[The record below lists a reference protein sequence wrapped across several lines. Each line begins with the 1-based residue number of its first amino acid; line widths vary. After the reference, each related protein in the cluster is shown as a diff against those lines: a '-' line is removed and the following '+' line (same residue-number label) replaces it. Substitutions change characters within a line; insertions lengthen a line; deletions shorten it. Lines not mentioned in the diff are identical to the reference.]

1 MANKSYVRRM
11 KPEWQSEG
19 FWKFCLAGLVLGY
32 CFYYAPFGI
41 NETDGGF
48 ITGLAWQ
55 IRNGKTL
62 YDDLIYVRP
71 PLPVWLRVLEMSLF
85 PDHWAV
91 LGERWSFYFKVA
103 LYSWLGA
110 AVLAQGKRRWML
122 STFSFVLSAHCYPAA
137 AWHTVDGL
145 LFGALGIWSWTNCPG
160 RRGAL
165 FSGIAMAAAL
175 LCKQSF
181 YPMAGIWGI
190 FILAAPSSGPSF
202 VRKSLAL
209 GAFFLLILFFFTYLY
224 ANNLLEP
231 FGRLTSGAASG
242 GQGLQHGILD
252 YFRIQPI
259 ILVLGLLSLAPVGW
273 WAWSGRG
280 AQWAVRGWIFLL
292 FLLAG
297 LYARSIFQRGEFTA
311 PFSQSRLLFWIAV
324 GYGIWQFTRRRWT
337 IQHFLR
343 FAALLALCWSA
354 SLSWG
359 YNLPLLF
366 ALPWAYAGLDLSAE
380 LSTAAYPRQRMT
392 WAPVT
397 ALILLLAV
405 FRWGYEY
412 VYRDGTRTDMTAHL
426 GAIFPK
432 LSGIYSSPQ
441 TAEQYRD
448 LRDLALRYR
457 QNFKTLPAFPLA
469 NYLTDSYPP
478 LPLDWV
484 VLREMGAGQPLV
496 ESAFLQ
502 EKPVLFIEKNYLARL
517 ESDPEL
523 KMTFDILQNARV
535 MEETDFF
542 IVVRK

>member
-1 MANKSYVRRM
+1 
-11 KPEWQSEG
+11 
-19 FWKFCLAGLVLGY
+19 
-32 CFYYAPFGI
+32 
-41 NETDGGF
+41 
-48 ITGLAWQ
+48 
-55 IRNGKTL
+55 
-62 YDDLIYVRP
+62 
-71 PLPVWLRVLEMSLF
+71 
-85 PDHWAV
+85 
-91 LGERWSFYFKVA
+91 
-103 LYSWLGA
+103 
-110 AVLAQGKRRWML
+110 
-122 STFSFVLSAHCYPAA
+122 
-137 AWHTVDGL
+137 
-145 LFGALGIWSWTNCPG
+145 
-160 RRGAL
+160 
-165 FSGIAMAAAL
+165 
-175 LCKQSF
+175 
-181 YPMAGIWGI
+181 
-190 FILAAPSSGPSF
+190 
-202 VRKSLAL
+202 
-209 GAFFLLILFFFTYLY
+209 
-224 ANNLLEP
+224 
-231 FGRLTSGAASG
+231 
-242 GQGLQHGILD
+242 
-252 YFRIQPI
+252 
-259 ILVLGLLSLAPVGW
+259 
-273 WAWSGRG
+273 
-280 AQWAVRGWIFLL
+280 
-292 FLLAG
+292 
-297 LYARSIFQRGEFTA
+297 
-311 PFSQSRLLFWIAV
+311 
-324 GYGIWQFTRRRWT
+324 
-337 IQHFLR
+337 
-343 FAALLALCWSA
+343 
-354 SLSWG
+354 
-359 YNLPLLF
+359 
-366 ALPWAYAGLDLSAE
+366 
-380 LSTAAYPRQRMT
+380 MT